1 MATKKYL
8 DSIGLSYLWDKIKK
22 SFKPKQTAVVDPT
35 PSTAV
40 STTFIDTIS
49 QDENGVI
56 TATKKTVPELSKTDS
71 GTGNAV
77 TNITVSGHNITVTKS
92 ESFKTKQ
99 TAVVNPTASGSG
111 LTFIDTISQNENG
124 EITVTSKNV
133 DLSSLGNYL
142 PLSGG
147 TMTGATATIKRDMTS
162 ANSGS
167 PFYSLKSTDVDA
179 WLWRVSSANYSLSAD
194 YGFGL
199 KYTGSDTGVNNRL
212 RLYADNQINSQVIA
226 VSINQSGQIGVGVDS
241 DTSYRVKISGDTYTT
256 NKFVSTGL
264 LNVATGST
272 NRSKTIL
279 WNTSGTT
286 TTLPDLISTS
296 AIGNSSTPVY
306 WNGSGFT
313 SADAYSTLLT
323 SASIGN
329 NSSAAT
335 ISVTVGGTTKTGSTT
350 INYAK
355 SATTLTN
362 SPEILTS
369 GNTVAV
375 KAGEKTS
382 NYITIPYATNAGT
395 LDGTAKGDLLTDASL
410 TSAASS
416 TTVSVTVGGTTK
428 TGSTTINY
436 ANSATTLTAKP
447 DLLTSGNT
455 IAVKAGGKTSDY
467 ITVPYATNAGTA
479 TTLTNAP
486 SLLTS
491 GNTVAVKAGEKTSGY
506 ITIPYATSAGTATT
520 LTDAPEILTSGNT
533 IAVNAGGKTSP
544 YITVPYA
551 SNAGT
556 LDGTAKGDLLTDAS
570 LSSSGSASTVSV
582 TVGGTTKTGSTTI
595 NYANSATTLTSNPEI
610 LTSGTTVAIKAGEK
624 TSGYITVPYATS
636 ANTATKLEKSI
647 KLTLTGSVT
656 GDTTFDWT
664 STALTLNTTTNH
676 TVSVTA
682 TTTGNAVTSISQNGH
697 GISYTL
703 GSFKPVQTAV
713 ADPTASTAVTAI
725 TFIQSITQNENGV
738 ISPTRAYVSLP
749 GLVGTSSIGG
759 STTPIYWTGSK
770 FSACTPYSGATVLM
784 ANNLKGGAKGSIPYQ
799 TTANTTTFLSIG
811 TEGQVL
817 KVGSGGTPVWGT
829 DNDTKN
835 TAGSINS
842 GSTKLFLIG
851 AKTQDSNPIT
861 YSNSNVYIGTD
872 NHLYSNGSKVLNAT
886 NYTDY
891 VGSGNFYIKANST
904 TASTFNANQTGN
916 TTIQITSGSTNGTI
930 SVGGT
935 DVKVRGLKNAAYYD
949 IATAVTNTDD
959 TVPTTGAVYRYVDG
973 AVAGSVKYKGG
984 FNATNGVIDGG
995 SDTLTSVENKEGDM
1009 YTCITAGTYCNV
1021 ELEVGDSII
1030 FKRHVNAGTAP
1041 VEADLTFVEKTVSVS
1056 ADTSHTLAYGQDKK
1070 LATVEGVDITAIL
1083 PQVNPSIQ
1091 AGTANTSAVT
1101 VSGGGQTSSEF
1112 TIPYASSATTLTAKP
1127 DLLTS
1132 GNTVAVKAGD
1142 KTSDYITIPYASN
1155 AGTLDGTAKGSLLTD
1170 ASLSSSGSATTVSV
1184 TVGGTT
1190 KTGSTTV
1197 NYANSATTLTAKP
1210 EILISGTT
1218 VAVKAGG
1225 KTSDYATIPYAT
1237 SANTVPWSG
1246 VTSKPTIGDG
1256 NFYVK
1261 ANSATASTFNANQ
1274 TGNTTLTIT
1283 SGSTSGT
1290 ISVGGTDVKVR
1301 DINNSAYRDV
1311 ATSVTSGGTA
1321 LTTSQAVYNF
1331 VTGHTGNYLPLSGG
1345 TMTGAIKRNY
1355 DAASNDPMISLESNN
1370 IDAWL
1375 WRISHGSHVT
1385 ASAYGFG
1392 LKYIATGDSVNN
1404 RLRLYA
1410 DNQNGSQLIAVSINQ
1425 NGQIG
1430 VKTDSDTAYT
1440 VNISGDT
1447 NSIGNIVP
1455 NSAATYSLGTSAKT
1469 WLNAWTRNVKSDT
1482 TLTLSSSGNTA
1493 INLQTSG
1500 ATRVTVT
1507 SDGKVGIG
1515 ITSPAQKLHVNDGLV
1530 AISSNGNRLTIGSQN
1545 TGYTHFE
1552 NSADIPFWFNK
1563 SIWVRGDIMPY
1574 ITSANVGS
1582 STNYWNDGHIT
1593 TLYTSGIYH
1602 KTSSSRSK
1610 TTFWNTSGGT
1620 STLPDLIS
1628 TSAIGTGTTPVYWT
1642 GSQFSACTPYSAA
1655 TVSAATK
1662 WASARTITLSGSV
1675 TGSASVDG
1683 SGDVTISTTTN
1694 HDHTFVLG
1702 STTITTN
1709 GNTYTGI
1716 TGPFSITTNASEN
1729 SAFTIQRTA
1738 ANEGVKHWVDDSYYH
1753 IDYTND
1759 EVSNGI
1765 KFRFINT
1772 DSESPHDPSQA
1783 SDTAV
1788 YLTSTKSFYPDTN
1801 NTGSIGGS
1809 SVYWGYGYFRYGY
1822 LTDLYLRA
1830 SVDTAATLNYIL
1842 YTEATGSSIVKKA
1855 PIARLKTIL
1864 NDEYVKKSG
1873 DTMYGS
1879 LTIGDTAHTTA
1890 GLVVSGATNLKGG
1903 LTVGVSTAVTASTT
1917 MYGTLNVK
1925 GTTTSQVVYPEGNG
1939 TYNLGDASHY
1949 WKNTYITN
1957 LYNSG
1962 TANITGNTQIIG
1974 TLDVSGATSLSKTG
1988 TTFTVGTTTNS
1999 AVTSTFYG
2007 SVNVSDYIKA
2017 TGSTEVSGN
2026 TNLVKT
2032 GSTFNVGTTTNS
2044 AVTSTLNGTLNVK
2057 GTTTS
2062 QGVFPDTNGS
2072 RNLGDASHYW
2082 NNTYLTSL
2090 YLNTSADDSTAWNYI
2105 YYGVSGDTKVRK
2117 ASITRARN
2125 QLIGVT
2131 TGKTGDTNKPI
2142 YWTGS
2147 QLSACTYNLN
2157 ATVNSGSTGYAAY
2170 YSSNTGISHTTIEY
2184 FDTTN
2189 SRVGIGTT
2197 SPSAKLHVAGD
2208 SILGSKSQYYQ
2219 RSTRG
2224 AIHHEFVGDDADY
2237 GAVKISHNAT
2247 EGSGGP
2253 GAFTA
2258 SLGVFDNRP
2267 NTISGAHQPTFYVN
2281 RAGATRVPDL
2291 MGIDMGGSR
2300 VFTVASTSKVGIN
2313 TSAPSQALSVVG
2325 NVQVTNNTSN
2335 TGCVMVFNASE
2346 QCMEF
2351 QFA

>member
-1 MATKKYL
+1 M
-8 DSIGLSYLWDKIKK
+8 
-22 SFKPKQTAVVDPT
+22 
-35 PSTAV
+35 
-40 STTFIDTIS
+40 
-49 QDENGVI
+49 
-56 TATKKTVPELSKTDS
+56 
-71 GTGNAV
+71 
-77 TNITVSGHNITVTKS
+77 
-92 ESFKTKQ
+92 
-99 TAVVNPTASGSG
+99 
-111 LTFIDTISQNENG
+111 
-124 EITVTSKNV
+124 
-133 DLSSLGNYL
+133 
-142 PLSGG
+142 
-147 TMTGATATIKRDMTS
+147 
-162 ANSGS
+162 
-167 PFYSLKSTDVDA
+167 
-179 WLWRVSSANYSLSAD
+179 
-194 YGFGL
+194 
-199 KYTGSDTGVNNRL
+199 
-212 RLYADNQINSQVIA
+212 
-226 VSINQSGQIGVGVDS
+226 
-241 DTSYRVKISGDTYTT
+241 
-256 NKFVSTGL
+256 
-264 LNVATGST
+264 
-272 NRSKTIL
+272 
-279 WNTSGTT
+279 
-286 TTLPDLISTS
+286 
-296 AIGNSSTPVY
+296 
-306 WNGSGFT
+306 
-313 SADAYSTLLT
+313 
-323 SASIGN
+323 
-329 NSSAAT
+329 
-335 ISVTVGGTTKTGSTT
+335 
-350 INYAK
+350 
-355 SATTLTN
+355 
-362 SPEILTS
+362 
-369 GNTVAV
+369 
-375 KAGEKTS
+375 
-382 NYITIPYATNAGT
+382 
-395 LDGTAKGDLLTDASL
+395 
-410 TSAASS
+410 
-416 TTVSVTVGGTTK
+416 
-428 TGSTTINY
+428 
-436 ANSATTLTAKP
+436 
-447 DLLTSGNT
+447 
-455 IAVKAGGKTSDY
+455 
-467 ITVPYATNAGTA
+467 
-479 TTLTNAP
+479 
-486 SLLTS
+486 
-491 GNTVAVKAGEKTSGY
+491 
-506 ITIPYATSAGTATT
+506 
-520 LTDAPEILTSGNT
+520 
-533 IAVNAGGKTSP
+533 
-544 YITVPYA
+544 
-551 SNAGT
+551 
-556 LDGTAKGDLLTDAS
+556 
-570 LSSSGSASTVSV
+570 
-582 TVGGTTKTGSTTI
+582 
-595 NYANSATTLTSNPEI
+595 
-610 LTSGTTVAIKAGEK
+610 
-624 TSGYITVPYATS
+624 
-636 ANTATKLEKSI
+636 
-647 KLTLTGSVT
+647 
-656 GDTTFDWT
+656 
-664 STALTLNTTTNH
+664 
-676 TVSVTA
+676 
-682 TTTGNAVTSISQNGH
+682 
-697 GISYTL
+697 
-703 GSFKPVQTAV
+703 
-713 ADPTASTAVTAI
+713 TAI

-749 GLVGTSSIGG
+749 GLVGTNSIGDT
-759 STTPIYWTGSK
+759 TTPIYWTGTK

-784 ANNLKGGAKGSIPYQ
+784 ANNLKGGATGSIPYQ
-799 TTANTTTFLSIG
+799 TTANTTSFLAIG
-811 TEGQVL
+811 LEGQVL

-835 TAGSINS
+835 TAGSTNS

-851 AKTQDSNPIT
+851 AKTQDVNPIT

-891 VGSGNFYIKANST
+891 VGSGNLYIKANNV
-904 TASTFNANQTGN
+904 TATTFNANQTGN

-935 DVKVRGLKNAAYYD
+935 DVKVTGLKNAAYYD

-995 SDTLTSVENKEGDM
+995 PDTLTSVENKEGDM

-1030 FKRHVNAGTAP
+1030 FKRHVSAGTAP
-1041 VEADLTFVEKTVSVS
+1041 VEADLTFVEKNVSVS
-1056 ADTSHTLAYGQDKK
+1056 ADTVHKLAYGQDKK

-1083 PQVNPSIQ
+1083 PEVNPSIQ
-1091 AGTANTSAVT
+1091 AGTTNTSAVT
-1101 VSGGGQTSSEF
+1101 VSGGGQTSNEF

-1127 DLLTS
+1127 SLLTS

-1142 KTSDYITIPYASN
+1142 KTSNYITLPYATN
-1155 AGTLDGTAKGSLLTD
+1155 AGTLDGTAKGDLLTD

-1218 VAVKAGG
+1218 VAVKAGE
-1225 KTSDYATIPYAT
+1225 KTSDYATIPYAA

-1246 VTSKPTIGDG
+1246 VTDKPTIGNG
-1256 NFYVK
+1256 NFYIK
-1261 ANSATASTFNANQ
+1261 ANSATASTFTANQ
-1274 TGNTTLTIT
+1274 TGNTTLVIT
-1283 SGSTSGT
+1283 SGTTSGT

-1355 DAASNDPMISLESNN
+1355 DAASDDPMISLKSNN
-1370 IDAWL
+1370 MDAWL
-1375 WRISHGSHVT
+1375 WRISHGSHAT
-1385 ASAYGFG
+1385 SAAYGFG
-1392 LKYIATGDSVNN
+1392 LKYIGTGSGIDN

-1410 DNQNGSQLIAVSINQ
+1410 DNQESTQLIALSINQ
-1425 NGQIG
+1425 YGQIG
-1430 VKTDSDTAYT
+1430 IKTDSDTAYT
-1440 VNISGDT
+1440 VNISGNT

-1455 NSAATYSLGTSAKT
+1455 NSAATYSLGTSART
-1469 WLNAWTRNVKSDT
+1469 WLETWTRNVKSDT
-1482 TLTLSSSGNTA
+1482 TLYLHSG
-1493 INLQTSG
+1493 G
-1500 ATRVTVT
+1500 ATSVIIYTNGSEKMRVT

-1515 ITSPAQKLHVNDGLV
+1515 TTSPSQKLHVNGGL
-1530 AISSNGNRLTIGSQN
+1530 ISVTNNSNTLTIGSQN
-1545 TGYTHFE
+1545 TGFTHFE
-1552 NSADIPFWFNK
+1552 NSTNIPFWFNK
-1563 SIWVRGDIMPY
+1563 TVYVQGSVIPY
-1574 ITSANVGS
+1574 GS
-1582 STNYWNDGHIT
+1582 SAGNIGDSSTYWNNGYINNI
-1593 TLYTSGIYH
+1593 YTSGIYH

-1642 GSQFSACTPYSAA
+1642 GSQFSACTAYSAA

-1662 WASARTITLSGSV
+1662 WESARTITLSGSV

-1694 HDHTFVLG
+1694 HNHTFVLG

-1716 TGPFSITTNASEN
+1716 TGPLSISTNASEN
-1729 SAFTIQRTA
+1729 SAFTIQRSSA
-1738 ANEGVKHWVDDSYYH
+1738 SEGVKHWVDDSFYH

-1765 KFRFINT
+1765 KFRFVNT
-1772 DSESPHDPSQA
+1772 DSESPHNPSQA
-1783 SDTAV
+1783 SDTSV
-1788 YLTSTKSFYPDTN
+1788 FLTSTKSFYPDTN

-1809 SVYWGYGYFRYGY
+1809 SNYWYYGYFRYGY
-1822 LTDLYLRA
+1822 LTDLYLKA

-1855 PIARLKTIL
+1855 PITRLKTIL

-1890 GLVVSGATNLKGG
+1890 GLVVSGTTNLKGG

-1962 TANITGNTQIIG
+1962 TADITGNTKITG

-1988 TTFTVGTTTNS
+1988 TTFAVGTSTNS

-2044 AVTSTLNGTLNVK
+2044 GVTSTLHGTLNVK
-2057 GTTTS
+2057 GSTTS
-2062 QGVFPDTNGS
+2062 QGVFPDTNAS

-2090 YLNTSADDSTAWNYI
+2090 YLNTSSDDTTAWNYI
-2105 YYGVSGDTKVRK
+2105 YYGVTGDTKVRK

-2197 SPSAKLHVAGD
+2197 SPAQK
-2208 SILGSKSQYYQ
+2208 
-2219 RSTRG
+2219 
-2224 AIHHEFVGDDADY
+2224 
-2237 GAVKISHNAT
+2237 
-2247 EGSGGP
+2247 
-2253 GAFTA
+2253 
-2258 SLGVFDNRP
+2258 
-2267 NTISGAHQPTFYVN
+2267 
-2281 RAGATRVPDL
+2281 
-2291 MGIDMGGSR
+2291 
-2300 VFTVASTSKVGIN
+2300 
-2313 TSAPSQALSVVG
+2313 LSVVG

-2335 TGCVMVFNASE
+2335 TGCVMVFNSNE